1 MSGNIDITPTEE
13 EIADLKITPASSE
26 PAEKSEEKIEEEK
39 WLFPRLISKKG
50 LTFSLVSKQKKH
62 VQAHKF

>member
-1 MSGNIDITPTEE
+1 MRKIKASELNEKMSGNIDITPTEE

-39 WLFPRLISKKG
+39 
-50 LTFSLVSKQKKH
+50 
-62 VQAHKF
+62 